1 MNLDPITNKIMADA
15 IGDRSSL
22 TPRQIAERIELAK
35 LQDPT
40 YLRLRLSA
48 LGEGGYVL
56 WKPTA
61 AVLRVAAEALERGT
75 FDVFTDDPNIKIRRT
90 SVDYTDTGDGV
101 PLAVIGPGGD
111 FTREV
116 RP

>member
-1 MNLDPITNKIMADA
+1 MSNPQDDLIADVMTRKLR
-15 IGDRSSL
+15 GDDL
-22 TPRQIAERIELAK
+22 TPKQRAERAEHAALN
-35 LQDPT
+35 DET

-48 LGEGGYVL
+48 LDHGAYVL

-61 AVLRVAAEALERGT
+61 AVLRVASEALERGT
-75 FDVFTDDPNIKIRRT
+75 HDVFTDDPHIKIRRAEQF
-90 SVDYTDTGDGV
+90 TDVGDGV

-111 FTREV
+111 YNREV